1 MTTNGISK
9 IGLVDDHII
18 FQKSLAALVKSHD
31 KFEVTLMAGNGLELI
46 EKMEDVDNR
55 PEILLLD
62 LKMPE
67 MDGIECLDV
76 LGERYPETKSII
88 LSMFDQS
95 PFIHHAIKKGARG
108 YLIKDSDPD
117 DLFKA
122 LESVRDTGY
131 YINHQL
137 SKVIVEGIS
146 KKQTL
151 VLNPVDLI
159 TPVEFEVLQHIC
171 QGETAQEIGEKIYR
185 SKRTIEGHKQSLLEK
200 TGSKNTAALVAWAFR
215 EGLVH

>member
-1 MTTNGISK
+1 MNSQTISK
-9 IGLVDDHII
+9 IGLVDDHTI
-18 FQKSLAALVKSHD
+18 FQKSLATLVKSHEEFD
-31 KFEVTLMAGNGLELI
+31 VTLMANNGLQLL
-46 EKMEDVDNR
+46 EKMEDETQR
-55 PEILLLD
+55 PDILLLD

-67 MDGIECLDV
+67 MNGIECLDV
-76 LGERYPETKSII
+76 LSEKYPETKSII

-108 YLIKDSDPD
+108 YLIKDSDPE

-122 LESVRDTGY
+122 LQSVRDTGY

-151 VLNPVDLI
+151 VLNAVDLI
-159 TPVEFEVLQHIC
+159 TPIEFEVLQHIC
-171 QGETAQEIGEKIYR
+171 QGETAQEIGEKIFR